1 MHKCLEILDLVE
13 IRRDFFDKNAAKR
26 VLLIDFTKGKTGDL
40 ARLLDHNQV
49 SWK

>member
-1 MHKCLEILDLVE
+1 
-13 IRRDFFDKNAAKR
+13 

-40 ARLLDHNQV
+40 ARLLDHSQV